1 MFAVP
6 VAMPVTSP
14 VVFTE
19 ATAAASVVQV
29 PPPTALVNVVVAP
42 THTVVAPAIAAG
54 VAGAGL
60 TVMLAI
66 SVAVPQILVIL

>member
-1 MFAVP
+1 
-6 VAMPVTSP
+6 MPVTSP

-19 ATAAASVVQV
+19 ATAAASVLHV

-42 THTVVAPAIAAG
+42 THTVDAPAIAAG

-66 SVAVPQILVIL
+66 SVAVPQLLVIV